1 MHVCVPTHVRVHA
14 YVRMCASH
22 MDFCIVH
29 FCSEGSLA
37 LQMSEEDP
45 QTKTAHPGWGGGQ
58 EQNFLL
64 FADYAPN
71 GELEANGR

>member
-1 MHVCVPTHVRVHA
+1 
-14 YVRMCASH
+14 
-22 MDFCIVH
+22 
-29 FCSEGSLA
+29 
-37 LQMSEEDP
+37 MSEEDP